1 MLVRYHMERN
11 MTKSGCW
18 ELFKTFAQFL
28 LNQCRWGLVASNKC
42 PENAI
47 WHFSSDCFWCRMD
60 YVVPIFIYWFFS
72 LQYHIDHNRAHFYID
87 DSATATA
94 LHKCSH
100 KITDRDGY
108 KVCYYFFFFKQFFWC
123 ISVNWNS
130 HTQFFEILHVCMS
143 ASSPIVSFWYCC

>member
-1 MLVRYHMERN
+1 MQFGIFPVIAFGAEWTMLYPFSY
-11 MTKSGCW
+11 TD
-18 ELFKTFAQFL
+18 FL
-28 LNQCRWGLVASNKC
+28 
-42 PENAI
+42 
-47 WHFSSDCFWCRMD
+47 
-60 YVVPIFIYWFFS
+60 S

-108 KVCYYFFFFKQFFWC
+108 KVCSYFFFFKQFFWC
-123 ISVNWNS
+123 ISIKWNS

-143 ASSPIVSFWYCC
+143 ASSPIVSF